1 MHGDARGVYGRA
13 RDNELLT
20 RRNLLMK
27 YFPCLS
33 GAHRDIPR
41 HDDDSDG
48 DDDDGDDDEEEE
60 EEEEED
66 QEEED

>member
-1 MHGDARGVYGRA
+1 M
-13 RDNELLT
+13 LT
-20 RRNLLMK
+20 RRNLFLK

-48 DDDDGDDDEEEE
+48 DDDDGDEEEEEE

-66 QEEED
+66 QGEED